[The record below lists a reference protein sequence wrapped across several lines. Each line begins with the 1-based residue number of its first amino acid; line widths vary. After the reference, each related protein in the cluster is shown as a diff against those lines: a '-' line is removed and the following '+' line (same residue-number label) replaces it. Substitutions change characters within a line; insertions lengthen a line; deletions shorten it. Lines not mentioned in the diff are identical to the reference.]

1 MAAAKIG
8 EPLPSKPHR
17 TVTSFI
23 ENKTAARNGKI
34 SSVFFHERS
43 DPSQEMIASP
53 LTISA
58 TPKRTKGPGL
68 SLRMSMAKAV
78 ENIGVVLTMVD
89 VIALPMARMPRNV
102 KTRVRPGTKS
112 PTATNTR
119 LSATKMGA

>member
-58 TPKRTKGPGL
+58 TPKRTKGPDL

-78 ENIGVVLTMVD
+78 KRQDACQAWHEKPDRDKHQVVRHKNGGL
-89 VIALPMARMPRNV
+89 
-102 KTRVRPGTKS
+102 RVHE
-112 PTATNTR
+112 
-119 LSATKMGA
+119 KMNRE